1 MMPLRKNF
9 TVDDN
14 CKIPLLPLLR
24 WLAAILEISYLDIEI
39 IPDLLKHI
47 MIHAEYHLAA
57 IKCNKMQP
65 KAFLGFIIGF

>member
-1 MMPLRKNF
+1 MGVVPAGSPSVTIAKM
-9 TVDDN
+9 
-14 CKIPLLPLLR
+14 
-24 WLAAILEISYLDIEI
+24 AAILEISYLDIEI

-47 MIHAEYHLAA
+47 IIHAEYHLAA